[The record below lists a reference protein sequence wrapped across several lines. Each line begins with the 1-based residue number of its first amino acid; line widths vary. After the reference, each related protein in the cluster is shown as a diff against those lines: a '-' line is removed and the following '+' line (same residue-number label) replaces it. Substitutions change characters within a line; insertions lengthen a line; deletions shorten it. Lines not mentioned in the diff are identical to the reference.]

1 MLVATAKPMALP
13 MRRNCVAEPIAT
25 ALGNLQYSFDLAW
38 GVVVCERG
46 GREGTNNDLSAQL
59 DTEQELRSCP
69 VLYQSQVKRGLDTR
83 TGYH

>member
-46 GREGTNNDLSAQL
+46 GRGRDKQ
-59 DTEQELRSCP
+59 
-69 VLYQSQVKRGLDTR
+69 
-83 TGYH
+83 